1 MVQGVGNSLNNEL
14 ALNSV
19 SGGENLFQTNQA
31 NANKGNYQNIAGP
44 NDVYNKTAALTLN
57 TVDTLNQGLIN
68 ALNESVANLNQNTAA
83 NNSNAN
89 ANGNAQYNGNG
100 QAAAYV
106 TQTGNILNKIV

>member
-1 MVQGVGNSLNNEL
+1 MVQGVGNGLNNGL

-19 SGGENLFQTNQA
+19 SSGENLFQTNQA
-31 NANKGNYQNIAGP
+31 NADKGNYQNIAGP

>member
-19 SGGENLFQTNQA
+19 SSGENLFQTNQA

-57 TVDTLNQGLIN
+57 TVGTLDQGLIN
-68 ALNESVANLNQNTAA
+68 ALNESVSNLNQNTVA
-83 NNSNAN
+83 NNSNAK
-89 ANGNAQYNGNG
+89 GNAQYNGNG

>member
-19 SGGENLFQTNQA
+19 SSGENLFQTNQA

-57 TVDTLNQGLIN
+57 TVGTLDQGLIN
-68 ALNESVANLNQNTAA
+68 ALNESVSNLNQNTAA
-83 NNSNAN
+83 NNSNAK
-89 ANGNAQYNGNG
+89 GNAQYNGNG

>member
-68 ALNESVANLNQNTAA
+68 ALNESVANLNQNPAA
-83 NNSNAN
+83 NNSN

-100 QAAAYV
+100 QAAAHV

>member
-1 MVQGVGNSLNNEL
+1 MVQGVGNGLNNGL

-19 SGGENLFQTNQA
+19 SSGENLFQTNQA

-57 TVDTLNQGLIN
+57 TIDTLNQGLVN

-83 NNSNAN
+83 NNNN
-89 ANGNAQYNGNG
+89 ANGNVQYNGNG
-100 QAAAYV
+100 QATIGI